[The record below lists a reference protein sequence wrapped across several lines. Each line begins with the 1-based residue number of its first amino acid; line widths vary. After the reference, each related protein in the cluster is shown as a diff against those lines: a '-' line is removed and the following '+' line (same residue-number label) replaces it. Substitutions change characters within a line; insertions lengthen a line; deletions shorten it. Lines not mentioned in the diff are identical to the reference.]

1 MLVRMTD
8 PGRADQTRPS
18 RGRRDTRQRR
28 VQRPWQIVVAVLT
41 LLAVVASVVAVF
53 SDSVV
58 VLRIGVVIALWA
70 AVLAAIAM
78 TRYRKDSESDA
89 AKTRDLKLV
98 YELQLE
104 REIAARREYELV
116 VETQVR
122 RQVESQVRNETTEE
136 LVGLRREVE
145 ALRASLEVVFDSE
158 LPDERLAVRAEA
170 RRLQELD
177 GGPSGLLAAQAAD
190 LPPLDEVTAAPPTE
204 EGFQPDYEG
213 YCAAAQ
219 EALPGMGDIEPEAPV
234 DAAPAAERYGQYDGY
249 PDHDGQDA
257 EYVEDDP
264 APAEPPVA
272 EEQTDAPAGPAGPA
286 DRADAGYAAQAWSA
300 APAADEHT
308 AAAQA
313 FDEYDRLPETGAIEA
328 RPAADEPE
336 HEARGG
342 RRGDGAT
349 VAELMA
355 RMRASGALSEDQ
367 QLGRRHRRAAD

>member
-1 MLVRMTD
+1 MLVGMTD
-8 PGRADQTRPS
+8 PGRASQPRPS

-53 SDSVV
+53 SDSVQ

-145 ALRASLEVVFDSE
+145 ALRASLEVVFDGE
-158 LPDERLAVRAEA
+158 LPDERIAVRAEA

-190 LPPLDEVTAAPPTE
+190 LPPLDEVTAAPAPE

-213 YCAAAQ
+213 YRAAAQ
-219 EALPGMGDIEPEAPV
+219 EVLPGMGEIDPEP
-234 DAAPAAERYGQYDGY
+234 PAADHYRADQYEEYD
-249 PDHDGQDA
+249 DQFV
-257 EYVEDDP
+257 EYVEDRP
-264 APAEPPVA
+264 GARGEPV
-272 EEQTDAPAGPAGPA
+272 G
-286 DRADAGYAAQAWSA
+286 
-300 APAADEHT
+300 AADDPGGEAAGAYASDEWSTRSEPDAAEHA

-313 FDEYDRLPETGAIEA
+313 FDDYDRLPETGAEEMD
-328 RPAADEPE
+328 PAQEQPDHE
-336 HEARGG
+336 HGG

-355 RMRASGALSEDQ
+355 RMRASGTLPEDR

>member
-8 PGRADQTRPS
+8 PGRADQPRPS

-28 VQRPWQIVVAVLT
+28 VQQPWQIVVAVLT

-53 SDSVV
+53 SDSVQ

-145 ALRASLEVVFDSE
+145 ALRASLEVVFDGE
-158 LPDERLAVRAEA
+158 LPDERIAVRAEA
-170 RRLQELD
+170 RRLQELA

-190 LPPLDEVTAAPPTE
+190 LPPLDEVTAAPTPQ

-213 YCAAAQ
+213 YRAAAQ
-219 EALPGMGDIEPEAPV
+219 EVLPGMGDIEPAPQPETGE
-234 DAAPAAERYGQYDGY
+234 DETYPEYD
-249 PDHDGQDA
+249 DQVA
-257 EYVEDDP
+257 EYVEHDRDE
-264 APAEPPVA
+264 PAEPVEEVDEPVGA
-272 EEQTDAPAGPAGPA
+272 TADETTGQDAH
-286 DRADAGYAAQAWSA
+286 GYAAE
-300 APAADEHT
+300 EHAGQDYIEAEHA

-313 FDEYDRLPETGAIEA
+313 FDEYDRLSEA
-328 RPAADEPE
+328 EVEQVHEQQPE
-336 HEARGG
+336 HQTGP

-355 RMRASGALSEDQ
+355 RMRASGTLAEDQ

>member
-8 PGRADQTRPS
+8 PGRASQPRPS

-28 VQRPWQIVVAVLT
+28 VQQPWQIVVAVLT

-53 SDSVV
+53 SDSVQ

-145 ALRASLEVVFDSE
+145 ALRASLEVVFDGE
-158 LPDERLAVRAEA
+158 LPDERIAVRAEA

-190 LPPLDEVTAAPPTE
+190 LPPLDEVTAAPTPE

-213 YCAAAQ
+213 YRAAAQ
-219 EALPGMGDIEPEAPV
+219 EVLPGMGDLDPAGQIADHPGDEAY
-234 DAAPAAERYGQYDGY
+234 EEYD
-249 PDHDGQDA
+249 DQFV
-257 EYVEDDP
+257 EYVEDHP
-264 APAEPPVA
+264 ATSGAPVGVDEEPVG
-272 EEQTDAPAGPAGPA
+272 ET
-286 DRADAGYAAQAWSA
+286 AAQ
-300 APAADEHT
+300 AADEHA

-313 FDEYDRLPETGAIEA
+313 FDEYDRLPEAGAAETD
-328 RPAADEPE
+328 PAPE
-336 HEARGG
+336 HADHESGG

-355 RMRASGALSEDQ
+355 RMRASGTLSEDQ